1 MSPPHLSVEA
11 VFSARFGPVCV
22 EILVDQ
28 ASTNR
33 PGFTPL
39 KMADNDISSKWPNLT
54 VGFTFLSA
62 VVFLASLLFVSG
74 LSLGLNHNLLGLCD
88 LSDYLRVAPSWAIP
102 TSMGV
107 GVVIGMLFRLGIER
121 PPSVLAANVEDRKRF
136 RESIISLPRWLAN
149 LNKPLFYAVLGIV
162 FVVIQAFPKD
172 ILLTLFAW
180 WYCPTVVLLVS
191 LTLIPGWVHLFRLPP
206 LFSSFI
212 QITIWIL
219 AFSFWTGLYF
229 LTIAGPILSF
239 RTIMMK
245 DHSKFEG
252 RVVLELNRYVVVQNS
267 DKKLIAL
274 QSSEIQVMNLL
285 DHPPQGSAVSAVTG
299 SGTAS
304 PSAP

>member
-1 MSPPHLSVEA
+1 MSPPRLFSRGR
-11 VFSARFGPVCV
+11 FSARFGPVCV

-39 KMADNDISSKWPNLT
+39 KMADNDTSSKWPNLT

-102 TSMGV
+102 MLL

-121 PPSVLAANVEDRKRF
+121 PPSVLATDVEGRKRL

-149 LNKPLFYAVLGIV
+149 LNKPLFYAALGIV

-180 WYCPTVVLLVS
+180 WYCPTVVLLVCLS
-191 LTLIPGWVHLFRLPP
+191 LMPGWVHLFRLPP
-206 LFSSFI
+206 RFSSFI
-212 QITIWIL
+212 PITIWIL
-219 AFSFWTGLYF
+219 AFPFWTGLYF

-245 DHSKFEG
+245 DHSQFEG

-299 SGTAS
+299 SATAS
-304 PSAP
+304 PSTP